1 VAKLYFNIRDLFR
14 AARLGWSGK
23 KMWIGFCGI
32 AIAYVVHGIL
42 TYLSLLAAGAG
53 TFGELW
59 DIHGLFPRAILRSG
73 VSFARLVH
81 PFPWYSWV
89 IYGIGAIA
97 ALFVVL
103 CTAQMISKIAYR
115 QLKGDDFYSMGDALK
130 SLQRNWKA
138 VLLAPITLF
147 AIVAFF
153 ILFGIFVV
161 GGLAQLIPYVGEI
174 LYAVFMV
181 PVFFAVLLTVFMGI
195 VLAVSLFLGPAIV
208 GTTSED
214 TLETVIQLFST
225 VWSQPWRLVLYE
237 LWVHVTTWF
246 AATVLSLMTYVALL
260 LTSWACGLFMGP
272 KLAGMLA
279 TALHYVPQRALSLT
293 MFHFSP
299 ERIAAKIDQMPLLW
313 RLGSYY
319 YPSLM
324 NPLPSLTGEPT
335 GTILWSGRILAIMF
349 LILVGFILSYALTT
363 LASGQTLI
371 YVALRKKKDDENLL
385 EQKDR
390 EEQEEEDRQQREEEE
405 RKRKEEEEQKEK
417 AEEEQ
422 KEEAEEEESGEEDT
436 GKSEES

>member
-1 VAKLYFNIRDLFR
+1 MAKLYFNVRDLFR

-23 KMWIGFCGI
+23 KMWIGFRGI
-32 AIAYVVHGIL
+32 TVAYLIHGIL
-42 TYLSLLAAGAG
+42 AYLSLLVAGAR

-59 DIHGLFPRAILRSG
+59 DIHGLFPRAIVRSG
-73 VSFARLVH
+73 VAFVALEH
-81 PFPWYSWV
+81 GFPWLSWV
-89 IYGIGAIA
+89 IYGIGAII
-97 ALFVVL
+97 ALFIVL

-130 SLQRNWKA
+130 SLKRNWKA
-138 VLLAPITLF
+138 VLLSPITLF

-153 ILFGIFVV
+153 ILFGVFVV
-161 GGLAQLIPYVGEI
+161 GGLARLIPYVGEI

-237 LWVHVTTWF
+237 LWVSVTTWF
-246 AATVLSLMTYVALL
+246 SATVLSVMTYLALL
-260 LTSWACGLFMGP
+260 LTSWACGIFMGP
-272 KLAGMLA
+272 KLTGLLS

-299 ERIAAKIDQMPLLW
+299 ERVAAKIDQMPVLW

-319 YPSLM
+319 YPSLL
-324 NPLPSLTGEPT
+324 NPLPPLTGEPT
-335 GTILWSGRILAIMF
+335 GTILWSGRILAVMLLF
-349 LILVGFILSYALTT
+349 LVGFILSYALATC
-363 LASGQTLI
+363 ASGQTLI
-371 YVALRKKKDDENLL
+371 YVALRKMKDDENLL

-390 EEQEEEDRQQREEEE
+390 EEQEEEDRLRQEEEE
-405 RKRKEEEEQKEK
+405 RKRKEEEEGK
-417 AEEEQ
+417 EEED
-422 KEEAEEEESGEEDT
+422 KEEDEPQEES
-436 GKSEES
+436 KSKEV

>member
-1 VAKLYFNIRDLFR
+1 MAKLYFNVRDLFR

-32 AIAYVVHGIL
+32 SVAYLIHGIL
-42 TYLSLLAAGAG
+42 TYLSLLAAGTR

-59 DIHGLFPRAILRSG
+59 DIHGLFPRAIVRSG
-73 VSFARLVH
+73 VAFVALEH
-81 PFPWYSWV
+81 GFPWLSWV
-89 IYGIGAIA
+89 LYGIGAII
-97 ALFVVL
+97 ALFVML

-138 VLLAPITLF
+138 VLLSPITLF

-153 ILFGIFVV
+153 ILFGVFVV
-161 GGLAQLIPYVGEI
+161 GGLARLIPYVGEI
-174 LYAVFMV
+174 LYAVFMI

-195 VLAVSLFLGPAIV
+195 VLAASLFLGPAIV

-237 LWVHVTTWF
+237 LWVQVTTWF
-246 AATVLSLMTYVALL
+246 SVTVLSVMTYLALL
-260 LTSWACGLFMGP
+260 LTSWACGIFMGS
-272 KLAGMLA
+272 KLTGLLS

-299 ERIAAKIDQMPLLW
+299 ERIAAKIDQMPILW

-324 NPLPSLTGEPT
+324 SPLPPLTGEPT
-335 GTILWSGRILAIMF
+335 GTILWSGRILAVMF

-363 LASGQTLI
+363 CASGQTLI
-371 YVALRKKKDDENLL
+371 YVALRKIKDDENLL

-390 EEQEEEDRQQREEEE
+390 EEQEEEDRQRQEEEE
-405 RKRKEEEEQKEK
+405 RKRKEEEEKV
-417 AEEEQ
+417 EEEG
-422 KEEAEEEESGEEDT
+422 KEEEEKEEDEPQEES
-436 GKSEES
+436 KSEES